1 MDRSYVDRN
10 KATRERLAALLAAT
24 PDAALEAPIDGWSG
38 KALVAHLAFW
48 DRMVKLRWE
57 HAAINGLQVPAAI
70 DSTTTD
76 FINDGQI
83 PEWTAIPAHL
93 AKELALAA
101 AEACDQHVA
110 SLPDASVEAADNGP
124 LYRLL
129 DRSVHRSMHL
139 DSLEAGLAAHR

>member
-1 MDRSYVDRN
+1 MDRSYVERN
-10 KATRERLAALLAAT
+10 KATRERLTALLAAT
-24 PDAALEAPIDGWSG
+24 PDAALDAPIDAWSG

-57 HAAINGLQVPAAI
+57 HATSNGLLVPAAI

-83 PEWTAIPAHL
+83 PEWTAIPARL

-101 AEACDQHVA
+101 AEACDDHVA
-110 SLPDASVEAADNGP
+110 GLPDACVEAADNGP

-129 DRSVHRSMHL
+129 DRSVHRTMHL
-139 DSLEAGLAAHR
+139 DALEAGLAARR